1 MLRLSFKVRP
11 IKESWGDFENI
22 IPELISKYQLKEIC
36 EIGAGANPF
45 LSDDLIQKEQLNYT
59 LIDVDEEELNKGRNN
74 LNRKVLDFSSQDFV
88 PKDQY
93 DLIFSKMTL
102 EHIQYPE
109 MLHKNIS
116 SSLKKG
122 GLAVHF
128 FATLYS
134 IPSCVNLIL
143 PEYLSNKIL
152 FYIQQRDQDQHGKFP
167 AYYRWTLGPIKK
179 NVQRFES
186 LGFQIISYNGCVGHT
201 YFPKQSLFGRM
212 EAFYTKCLFKIN
224 SPYFSSNAIVV
235 LMKNK

>member
-1 MLRLSFKVRP
+1 MSFSVRP
-11 IKESWGDFENI
+11 IKESWGDFDNI

-45 LSDDLIQKEQLNYT
+45 LSNDFIQKKRLNYT
-59 LIDVDEEELNKGRNN
+59 LVDVDKEELKKGENN
-74 LNRKVLDFSSQDFV
+74 FKRKVLDFSSNRFV

-109 MLHKNIS
+109 RLHKNIF

-134 IPSCVNLIL
+134 IPSCVNLLL
-143 PEYLSNKIL
+143 PEFLSNKIL

-167 AYYRWTLGPIKK
+167 AYYRWTLGPVKK
-179 NVQRFES
+179 NVKRFES
-186 LGFQIISYNGCVGHT
+186 VGFQVVSYKGYVGHT
-201 YFPKQSLFGRM
+201 YFPKQSFLGKV
-212 EAFYTKCLFKIN
+212 EAFYTKCLFKIS

-235 LMKNK
+235 LIKK